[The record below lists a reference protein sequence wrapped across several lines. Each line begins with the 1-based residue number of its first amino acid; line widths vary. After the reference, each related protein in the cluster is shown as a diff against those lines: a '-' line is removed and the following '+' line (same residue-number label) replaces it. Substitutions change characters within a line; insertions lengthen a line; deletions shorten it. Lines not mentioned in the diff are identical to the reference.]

1 MGIKYFVFP
10 ELLIVLCIGV
20 MSCFFFFFFCFLV
33 SHPQFLCARA
43 AKIG

>member
-1 MGIKYFVFP
+1 MGIKYFAFP

-20 MSCFFFFFFCFLV
+20 KFFFFSFCFLV